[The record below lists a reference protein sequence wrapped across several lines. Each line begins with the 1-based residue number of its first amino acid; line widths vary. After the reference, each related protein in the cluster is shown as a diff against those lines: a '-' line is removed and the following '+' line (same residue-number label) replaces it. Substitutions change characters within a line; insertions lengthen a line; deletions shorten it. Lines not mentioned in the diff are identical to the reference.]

1 MLIIK
6 TEIRSLNFEAL
17 QQNIL
22 DSGMPK
28 FRASQIFKW
37 LHKGVQTFE
46 GMSNLSKA
54 DRQKLDENF
63 FIATVDVYKKFV
75 SKIDGT
81 VKFLFKLYDGN
92 FVETVVMKYNHG
104 YSICVSS
111 QVGCKMGCTFCQST
125 KAGLIRNLYAGEI
138 LGQILTA
145 QNELGIRISNIVM
158 MGIGEPLDNFDNV
171 IDFLKIVNHTE
182 GINIGYRHIS
192 LSTCGLCDNII
203 KLSEYN
209 FPITLSIS
217 LHSAFNDKRTNMMP
231 VNKKYNVEKLIDAC
245 KQYQSVTGRRISF
258 EYSLVSGVNDTDND
272 AIQLFN
278 TLKGLLYHINLIPIN
293 RIENGSYYPPDF
305 KKVEHF
311 CNTLNKMGAT
321 CTVRR
326 TLGSDISASCGQLR
340 SKYTDNE
347 VI

>member
-46 GMSNLSKA
+46 DMSNLSKA
-54 DRQKLDENF
+54 DRQKLEENF

-171 IDFLKIVNHTE
+171 IDFLKIVNHNE

-192 LSTCGLCDNII
+192 LSTCGLCDKII